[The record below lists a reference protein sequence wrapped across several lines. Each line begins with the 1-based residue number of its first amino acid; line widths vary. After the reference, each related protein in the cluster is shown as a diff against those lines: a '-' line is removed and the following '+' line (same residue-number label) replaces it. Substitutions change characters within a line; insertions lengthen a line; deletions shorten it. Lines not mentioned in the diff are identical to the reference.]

1 MSRTYRIVGSEM
13 RLKNTEVL
21 FLDLKIAL
29 DSLGLVESQAS
40 SCDFLIFVNYER
52 KAWYEFK
59 KSKNDKTRL
68 ILIRFEPVAVL
79 PIQYTKKIEN
89 RFNFIVTPGGRV
101 NAGSSTKFIGWPYKY
116 DLNPSRPQPRAL
128 DIKDV
133 IQDAIS
139 SNLFEYDHWKF
150 RRNKLVLIAANKVS
164 PTSNSNYG
172 LRRKLAKSLTV
183 DELHVYGALWAASFK
198 VKLCHRLRVM
208 AYAIRTGYFPNMRE
222 IYGNLFAKYTNIIDE
237 PSNKHEITKAYK
249 YSLVIENSSE
259 YCSEKLFDAMLSG
272 SIPIYIGAKNYEIN
286 LPEDL
291 YLDCNGSVQDIRNI
305 LGSITEFQN
314 KEMLLRIKQF
324 VLSNHFINTWQSEKV
339 YEKIAVAIR
348 DQN

>member
-52 KAWYEFK
+52 KAWHEFK
-59 KSKNDKTRL
+59 KFKNDKTRL
-68 ILIRFEPVAVL
+68 ILIRFEPIAVL

-89 RFNFIVTPGGRV
+89 RFNLVITPGGRV
-101 NAGSSTKFIGWPYKY
+101 NTGLSAKFIGWPYKY
-116 DLNPSRPQPRAL
+116 DPNPSQPQPGVL
-128 DIKDV
+128 DLKHV
-133 IQDAIS
+133 IRDAIS
-139 SNLFEYDHWKF
+139 SNLFEYDYWKF
-150 RRNKLVLIAANKVS
+150 RRNELVLIAANKVS

-183 DELHVYGALWAASFK
+183 DELHVYGALWVAPLK
-198 VKLCHRLRVM
+198 VKLCHRFRVM
-208 AYAIRTGYFPNMRE
+208 AYAIRTGYFPNMKA
-222 IYGNLFAKYTNIIDE
+222 IYGNLFAKYDNVINE

-259 YCSEKLFDAMLSG
+259 YCSEKLFDAIISG
-272 SIPIYIGAKNYEIN
+272 SIPIYVGANNYEID

-291 YLDCNGSVQDIRNI
+291 YLNCNGSVQDIRNI
-305 LGSITEFQN
+305 LGSITESQN

-324 VLSNHFINTWQSEKV
+324 VLSNHFINTWKSEKV
-339 YEKIAVAIR
+339 YEKIAVAIK